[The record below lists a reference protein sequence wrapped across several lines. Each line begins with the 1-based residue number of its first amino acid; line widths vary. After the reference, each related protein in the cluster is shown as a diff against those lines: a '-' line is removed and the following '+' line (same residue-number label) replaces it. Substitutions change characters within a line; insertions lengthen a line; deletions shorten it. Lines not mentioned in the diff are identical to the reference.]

1 MPQVYAG
8 SVAYP
13 SGTPHPVLT
22 IGNFDGLHHGHRHL
36 ISALVTKARALGAP
50 AAVYTFDPPPRVV
63 LSPDAHA
70 PRIQS
75 WPDKVRILGEL
86 GVDQVVV
93 ERFTRA
99 FAQHPPSW
107 FLDEVIGK
115 RIQPSSVVVGY
126 DFRFGRNR
134 GGDVETLRAAFP
146 ELSVTQVEA
155 LQIEGKTVSSSR
167 IRTLVSEGNVTE
179 AAGLLGYRFA
189 VEARIVG
196 GEKLGRTLGYPTANM
211 MLSPDIH
218 LAHGIY
224 AVRMKRADGSLYDG
238 VASFGRRP
246 TVTKDGAPLLETFLF
261 DFSGDLYGEICQV
274 GFFARL
280 RGEEKFDDLDA
291 LTAQMKRDEAEARAV
306 MEKAQPVGELDAA
319 LHFAAL

>member
-13 SGTPHPVLT
+13 SETPHPVLT

-146 ELSVTQVEA
+146 DLSVTQVEA
-155 LQIEGKTVSSSR
+155 LQIDGETVSSSR
-167 IRTLVSEGNVTE
+167 IRTLGSEGNVTE
-179 AAGLLGYRFA
+179 AAGLLGCPH
-189 VEARIVG
+189 RIRGTVIAG
-196 GEKLGRTLGYPTANM
+196 DSRGRTIGFPTAN
-211 MLSPDIH
+211 LQTDARLTP
-218 LAHGIY
+218 ARGVY
-224 AVRMKRADGSLYDG
+224 AVRARAEQGSWHPAVANLGTRPTFDGSGFLIE
-238 VASFGRRP
+238 VH
-246 TVTKDGAPLLETFLF
+246 LL
-261 DFSGDLYGEICQV
+261 DFSGDLYGAELEVDFIK
-274 GFFARL
+274 RL
-280 RGEEKFDDLDA
+280 RGEHTFDGPDA
-291 LTAQMKRDEAEARAV
+291 LIAQINRDV
-306 MEKAQPVGELDAA
+306 DAA
-319 LHFAAL
+319 RGILHS

>member
-93 ERFTRA
+93 ERFSRA

-146 ELSVTQVEA
+146 DLSVTQVEA
-155 LQIEGKTVSSSR
+155 LQIDGETVSSSR
-167 IRTLVSEGNVTE
+167 IRSLVSEGNVTE
-179 AAGLLGYRFA
+179 AAGLLGCPH
-189 VEARIVG
+189 RIRGTVIAG
-196 GEKLGRTLGYPTANM
+196 DSRGRTIGFPTAN
-211 MLSPDIH
+211 LQTDARLTP
-218 LAHGIY
+218 ARGVY
-224 AVRMKRADGSLYDG
+224 AVRARAERGSWHPAVANLGTRPTFDGSGFLIE
-238 VASFGRRP
+238 VH
-246 TVTKDGAPLLETFLF
+246 LL
-261 DFSGDLYGEICQV
+261 DFSGDLYGAELEVDFIK
-274 GFFARL
+274 RL
-280 RGEEKFDDLDA
+280 RGEHTFDGPEA
-291 LTAQMKRDEAEARAV
+291 LIAQITRDV
-306 MEKAQPVGELDAA
+306 DAA
-319 LHFAAL
+319 RGILQS